1 MNLEKFQHASEKGLS
16 LVMEKHEQHDQ
27 KTHGNWANGEVPTA
41 VGSYTLDASSD
52 PMGLTTYNHPNGS
65 RVVFQG
71 IDNYYDDDAN
81 PTPEKKEKIGQALEI
96 IDSLQTKYPLE
107 NLTIAFENDPDGENV
122 VVYPVLGQAIN
133 IQRSAMSREE
143 LEGNARPVGLLSK
156 DLPNG
161 KPAGSYIVI
170 NSKIL
175 GNDPN
180 GVPYTFKTFAE
191 ANYQTADPNHLIG
204 NDLPVLLSTLTH
216 EYGHALD
223 FRTESD
229 AKFAWMNMDD
239 SSTSNY
245 GRTNSREYFAE
256 TFTAWELDKN
266 NPKWQ
271 KAFLWLGMEKIGT
284 KVNKSVG
291 DGILFIVKDR
301 FDGGEPFLQEFGE
314 VSKHGTHDQ
323 KTHGSWANISVDGQT
338 VEGKTIT
345 GLIDKLSEKKT
356 PGFTIDIRTKKSPKD
371 GFIASDYGAERPL
384 SWAPLKASR
393 AALRT
398 ALKDYI
404 NDHAE
409 LLDNKGSFFGAWVEQ
424 GKLYLDVSRRY
435 NSRSEGVRAG
445 FKNKQKAIY
454 DVVNDSYIFMKDEV
468 DDRANK
474 ASISGNSQASQGN
487 DGAGEGR
494 LRGRNL
500 GSDRGQSLN
509 RHVCLGRYT
518 VEKHRDGQHDQAT
531 HGNWAG
537 DRYPTDSVKGARDG
551 AKEYAFKK
559 GLNPDETI
567 DYTKVVANR
576 ERASKIADVYENLPK
591 MDRDAVDEYEALAS
605 EVEEQFDFMTKTLG
619 VKVEF
624 VAEDPYKTSKEMFD
638 DVSRGSLKVLQTET
652 TGAHPL
658 FSDAQNNKFRA
669 VHDYFGHAATGRGF
683 GQDGEE
689 AAWVHHSQMFTLKAR
704 AALTTE
710 TRGQNS
716 FFNNRGK
723 QFADQKVALLP
734 EEFWAVP
741 ATFSKVKIIRF
752 AAGLKP
758 IFKHQEHDQSSHG
771 NWARGVSAEDEA
783 LINYMDGKGPTLD
796 EIAAALGGGDQPSL
810 QDLVDFV
817 NNDSSLYSN
826 AIEGIEEVIAERYQN
841 LSPEEYDQVYDR
853 EADRMI
859 DEYIANADLAGLWQ
873 EAQGDSFNP
882 EDFHGAFDEVFGM
895 TYEVKNAQ
903 GEVATTLSSSTNNIY
918 LDGERL
924 VVTGEIKDDADNWAG
939 EFQRAFYKSQDGDG
953 NEIWAVEHDLF
964 KMEDDYAGV
973 GFGSKFIAQQE
984 AWYVAAGIG
993 RIDVGTAWDGAR
1005 HWAKAGFDFDARSM
1019 DQNVEQ
1025 LVRGRGYNSADFAE
1039 GSANRLEFDS
1049 LMSKMV
1055 TEYDPSSK
1063 DVSYFDR
1070 PKYGSV
1076 KPITSDD
1083 FPIPHDFL
1091 MIGYKD
1097 RVQVGT
1103 NQFTG
1108 KPVYS
1113 WAGAKLLDGLHMKYQ
1128 KGLSKEGRSIIQGPI
1143 DRDGDGLV
1151 YDGTPRE
1158 KPAPRVN

>member
-1 MNLEKFQHASEKGLS
+1 MYQLNLDLI
-16 LVMEKHEQHDQ
+16 
-27 KTHGNWANGEVPTA
+27 
-41 VGSYTLDASSD
+41 DA
-52 PMGLTTYNHPNGS
+52 
-65 RVVFQG
+65 F
-71 IDNYYDDDAN
+71 
-81 PTPEKKEKIGQALEI
+81 
-96 IDSLQTKYPLE
+96 
-107 NLTIAFENDPDGENV
+107 
-122 VVYPVLGQAIN
+122 
-133 IQRSAMSREE
+133 
-143 LEGNARPVGLLSK
+143 
-156 DLPNG
+156 
-161 KPAGSYIVI
+161 AGSV
-170 NSKIL
+170 
-175 GNDPN
+175 
-180 GVPYTFKTFAE
+180 
-191 ANYQTADPNHLIG
+191 
-204 NDLPVLLSTLTH
+204 
-216 EYGHALD
+216 
-223 FRTESD
+223 
-229 AKFAWMNMDD
+229 
-239 SSTSNY
+239 
-245 GRTNSREYFAE
+245 
-256 TFTAWELDKN
+256 
-266 NPKWQ
+266 
-271 KAFLWLGMEKIGT
+271 
-284 KVNKSVG
+284 
-291 DGILFIVKDR
+291 
-301 FDGGEPFLQEFGE
+301 FDEPI
-314 VSKHGTHDQ
+314 SKHGTHDQ
-323 KTHGSWANISVDGQT
+323 KTHGSWADGS
-338 VEGKTIT
+338 EGKVLTS
-345 GLIDKLSEKKT
+345 LIDKLAEKRT
-356 PGFTIDIRTKKSPKD
+356 PGFSIDIRTKKSPKTGYMCSID
-371 GFIASDYGAERPL
+371 GAERKIKL
-384 SWAPLKASR
+384 GKWNS
-393 AALRT
+393 
-398 ALKDYI
+398 
-404 NDHAE
+404 
-409 LLDNKGSFFGAWVEQ
+409 LDNDGKRAIIERYKKANMEALSKRGAYFGAWKSVQ
-424 GKLYLDVSRRY
+424 DGVIYLDVSRRY
-435 NSRSEGVRAG
+435 ESKSEGISAG
-445 FKNKQKAIY
+445 IANRQKSIY
-454 DVVNDSYIFMKDEV
+454 DVVKDAYIYMEDENGGTK
-468 DDRANK
+468 ANK
-474 ASISGNSQASQGN
+474 AY
-487 DGAGEGR
+487 AGGVGQTPKRDDPRGIGR
-494 LRGRNL
+494 ADGRNL

-518 VEKHRDGQHDQAT
+518 VEKHRQGEHDQAT

-559 GLNPDETI
+559 GLTPDETI
-567 DYTKVVANR
+567 DYKNVVANR
-576 ERASKIADVYENLPK
+576 ARAARIADVYETLPK

-624 VAEDPYKTSKEMFD
+624 VADDPYKTSKEMFD
-638 DVSRGSLKVLQTET
+638 DVSRGVLKVLKTET

-658 FSDAQNNKFRA
+658 FSDAQNDKFRA

-689 AAWVHHSQMFTLKAR
+689 AAWVHHSQMFTEKAR

-796 EIAAALGGGDQPSL
+796 DLEAAIGGGDQPSL
-810 QDLVDFV
+810 QDLVNFV

-826 AIEGIEEVIAERYQN
+826 AVEGIEEVIAERYEN
-841 LSPEEYDQVYDR
+841 LSPEEYDQIFDR

-882 EDFHGAFDEVFGM
+882 EDFHGPMDEVFGVSHAV
-895 TYEVKNAQ
+895 TDSDGNFLVVLGSQ
-903 GEVATTLSSSTNNIY
+903 TTNIY
-918 LDGERL
+918 LDGSRL
-924 VVTGEIKDDADNWAG
+924 TVHGEIKDADGNWAG
-939 EFQRAFYKSQDGDG
+939 EFQRGFFKSQDKDG

-964 KMEDDYAGV
+964 KMEDEYAGV

-984 AWYVAAGIG
+984 AWYVAAGIS

-1025 LVRGRGYNSADFAE
+1025 LVRGRGYAAAFFAE
-1039 GSANRLEFDS
+1039 GSENRREFDS

-1063 DVSYFDR
+1063 DISYFDR
-1070 PKYGSV
+1070 LQYGSI
-1076 KPITSDD
+1076 KPMTSND

-1113 WAGAKLLDGLHMKYQ
+1113 WAGASLLDGLHMKYS

-1158 KPAPRVN
+1158 KPASRVN